1 MCLVLGCIFFFFWI
15 RKREET
21 FGRRDDQKK
30 KEEEISEL
38 IQIDKE
44 IELNMLDEMHK
55 KWK

>member
-1 MCLVLGCIFFFFWI
+1 MCLVLGCIFFFWI
-15 RKREET
+15 RKREEK
-21 FGRRDDQKK
+21 FGGRDAQKK

-44 IELNMLDEMHK
+44 IELNIIDEMHK